1 MAPRVLP
8 WSSEVRLE
16 GKGSGRV
23 MLLSG
28 FGSGP
33 ETLRPLG
40 EALRDAVGATVLL
53 AALPRHTG
61 DRAAFVRSR
70 AWHYVAEAE
79 AGFLQFAAESDERV
93 VLGGY
98 STGALVALVLAARH
112 PARVA
117 GLVLASP
124 ALRLSRTDR
133 TLVAYTVGSLY
144 YVGLP
149 LALLGGLAAAAW
161 GGRERGWTRHRRL
174 LQAFGVTAIAA
185 SAAAGLRA
193 LSVPLRVGGPILTPE
208 GEEVLP
214 PHFTRASL
222 LTGSSL
228 LPLQLVARWRL
239 RRIALP
245 ACLVFGELDDVV
257 DVRFGT
263 VRAAQAPR
271 GEFHVVP
278 DAPHRVVTT
287 AGCHTVVAGFVRRTL
302 AGEPAAGADD
312 AAAGPAAEA
321 APA

>member
-1 MAPRVLP
+1 
-8 WSSEVRLE
+8 
-16 GKGSGRV
+16 

-79 AGFLQFAAESDERV
+79 AGFLRFAAESDERV

-239 RRIALP
+239 RRIGPMRPINARP
-245 ACLVFGELDDVV
+245 P
-257 DVRFGT
+257 
-263 VRAAQAPR
+263 RAATGWRFSARPATANRRSGAFSCTGPRAARESSGTRSWAPAT
-271 GEFHVVP
+271 EF
-278 DAPHRVVTT
+278 A
-287 AGCHTVVAGFVRRTL
+287 AS
-302 AGEPAAGADD
+302 AAG
-312 AAAGPAAEA
+312 GCTSSTVLGTTPG
-321 APA
+321 

>member
-1 MAPRVLP
+1 MVPRELP
-8 WSSEVRLE
+8 WTNEVRLA
-16 GKGSGRV
+16 GAARGRV

-40 EALRDAVGATVLL
+40 EALRETLGATVLL
-53 AALPRHTG
+53 TALARHTG
-61 DRAAFVRSR
+61 DPATFARSR
-70 AWHYVAEAE
+70 AWHYVGEAE
-79 AGFLQFAAESDERV
+79 ARFLAFAEERDEPL

-112 PARVA
+112 PSRVA

-133 TLVAYTVGSLY
+133 TLVAYTAGSLY

-149 LALLGGLAAAAW
+149 LALLGGLAAIALR
-161 GGRERGWTRHRRL
+161 GRRRGWRHRHAL
-174 LQAFGVTAIAA
+174 GAA
-185 SAAAGLRA
+185 GLAAVAAAAAAGLRA
-193 LSVPLRVGGPILTPE
+193 VTVPLREGGPIRTAA

-214 PHFTRASL
+214 PHFTHASL

-239 RRIALP
+239 RRTTLP
-245 ACLVFGELDDVV
+245 VCLVFGELDDVV

-263 VRAAQAPR
+263 VRAARAAQ

-278 DAPHRVVTT
+278 DAPHRVVTS
-287 AGCHTVVAGFVRRTL
+287 AGCHTAVAGFARRVL
-302 AGEPAAGADD
+302 ASPGAESEGA
-312 AAAGPAAEA
+312 AAAGSPVP